1 VSTREEDQLRAIWQ
15 GQAVPGFRMGPDQ
28 LRARAN
34 QFEAEIRRRNLRD
47 GVSFALTAIIAAVG
61 VVMGTGGLLIRV
73 GGVLMV
79 AWALLSL
86 YWARLYGAMSVA
98 SGAGAPTVLEVHR
111 RQLERQRDIA
121 LSWPWGLGIA
131 LPGFVLVCLGIS
143 LGPRR
148 LDWAVPAVFI
158 GVFTFLYIAVV
169 IYGRILAGRWQ
180 REIDALRALE
190 D

>member
-1 VSTREEDQLRAIWQ
+1 MSTREGEQLHAIWQ
-15 GQAVPGFRMGPDQ
+15 GQAVSGFRMTPAQ

-34 QFEAEIRRRNLRD
+34 QFETEIRRRNLRD
-47 GVSFALTAIIAAVG
+47 GVSFALIAIIAAVG
-61 VVMGTGGLLIRV
+61 VVVGTGGLLIRV

-79 AWALLSL
+79 AWALLSI
-86 YWARLYGAMSVA
+86 YWARLYGAMSVET
-98 SGAGAPTVLEVHR
+98 GDAPTLLQVHR

-121 LSWPWGLGIA
+121 LSWPWGLGLVI
-131 LPGFVLVCLGIS
+131 PGFVLVCLGMS
-143 LGPRR
+143 LGPRQ
-148 LDWAVPAVFI
+148 LDWTVPASFV
-158 GVFTFLYIAVV
+158 GVFMFAYIAVV

>member
-1 VSTREEDQLRAIWQ
+1 
-15 GQAVPGFRMGPDQ
+15 
-28 LRARAN
+28 
-34 QFEAEIRRRNLRD
+34 
-47 GVSFALTAIIAAVG
+47 
-61 VVMGTGGLLIRV
+61 
-73 GGVLMV
+73 
-79 AWALLSL
+79 
-86 YWARLYGAMSVA
+86 
-98 SGAGAPTVLEVHR
+98 
-111 RQLERQRDIA
+111 
-121 LSWPWGLGIA
+121 
-131 LPGFVLVCLGIS
+131 VLVCLGIS

>member
-1 VSTREEDQLRAIWQ
+1 
-15 GQAVPGFRMGPDQ
+15 M
-28 LRARAN
+28 
-34 QFEAEIRRRNLRD
+34 
-47 GVSFALTAIIAAVG
+47 
-61 VVMGTGGLLIRV
+61 
-73 GGVLMV
+73 
-79 AWALLSL
+79 
-86 YWARLYGAMSVA
+86 
-98 SGAGAPTVLEVHR
+98 LEVHR

-121 LSWPWGLGIA
+121 LSWPWGLGLA